1 LSTEHTFVLLIDSLL
16 LFASHSPLA
25 GHFMTQQP
33 TPVRGREIIERW
45 CALAESRLDYLTE
58 LFESG
63 RWRRFHTEADFL
75 DNIREAKAAVET
87 WRGLATAEASLDN
100 RGVNYWWLDR
110 PNGVPAYGGSVLHE
124 EPRRAMRPSDIR
136 TAPVPTLV
144 PSPPLQPEPIL
155 AAPKPAD
162 REALLASPFPAVR
175 QKTTA
180 DEDWQRALDPLV
192 LHERYPILR
201 SAM

>member
-1 LSTEHTFVLLIDSLL
+1 
-16 LFASHSPLA
+16 
-25 GHFMTQQP
+25 
-33 TPVRGREIIERW
+33 VRGREIIERW

-110 PNGVPAYGGSVLHE
+110 PNGVPAYRSSALHE
-124 EPRRAMRPSDIR
+124 EPRPRAVQPSDIR
-136 TAPVPTLV
+136 TAPVPTLT
-144 PSPPLQPEPIL
+144 PSPPLQPEAIL
-155 AAPKPAD
+155 VAPKLEVC
-162 REALLASPFPAVR
+162 EAPVAIAPVVLAVR
-175 QKTTA
+175 RETTA
-180 DEDWQRALDPLV
+180 DDAWQRALDPLV

-201 SAM
+201 NAM